1 MVDSP
6 SVNLATSLTIVLSTM
21 TADDDDNGD
30 DDGDDDDDDD
40 DEFIT
45 VFSFSSSASLLG
57 SFMSGVGDMVRRLAF
72 VWRLICVRGGGCNT
86 SYFVSGLI
94 SYDAIG
100 ESGTYPS

>member
-21 TADDDDNGD
+21 TADDAD
-30 DDGDDDDDDD
+30 DDDDDDD

-72 VWRLICVRGGGCNT
+72 VWRLIYVCGGGCNT

>member
-1 MVDSP
+1 MVDSL

-21 TADDDDNGD
+21 TADDAD
-30 DDGDDDDDDD
+30 DDVDDD

-72 VWRLICVRGGGCNT
+72 VWRLICVWGWVQYILLCVGAH
-86 SYFVSGLI
+86 I
-94 SYDAIG
+94 I
-100 ESGTYPS
+100 